1 MAKTTL
7 LFVAALLAGCSQHE
21 TAQDKIKQAMNAADR
36 QSQQQAAA
44 DPKQQAHPDDANP
57 LRRKLG
63 DLQVRELFFGPS
75 QTQGDWVAF
84 LPCSQSYAGM
94 PVAAANRIYLKRCP
108 ALQQYLLSRAQ
119 SAGFAD
125 ATVKD
130 VMDARI
136 SGAAVATP

>member
-1 MAKTTL
+1 MAKTPL
-7 LFVAALLAGCSQHE
+7 LFIAALLAACDQHE
-21 TAQDKIKQAMNAADR
+21 TAQDKIKQAITAAER
-36 QSQQQAAA
+36 QSQQQAVA
-44 DPKQQAHPDDANP
+44 DPARRAHPDDANP
-57 LRRKLG
+57 LRRRLG
-63 DLQVRELFFGPS
+63 DLQIRELFFGAS

-84 LPCSQSYAGM
+84 LPCSQSCAGM

-108 ALQQYLLSRAQ
+108 ALQQYLLTRARG
-119 SAGFAD
+119 AGFAD